1 LIISLRGSKRALT
14 IHLTLI
20 FNCIGET
27 PELRFISIVSKALL
41 DILMSKKDV
50 KRSEKFKELA
60 TVEDDYA
67 VKLEGEVRGYGNEV
81 LRGIVG
87 SIAVDSKK
95 HAGLFKACA
104 AITSGDSLSITE
116 DKYRELVESLEK
128 HVSVERNMLKIV
140 DEILADTKDDRIQM
154 MLNHIKSDEV
164 RHNFLLRNMTRMVVK
179 REVILEEDVW
189 NQLFRDAMNHGAP
202 RDPWE

>member
-1 LIISLRGSKRALT
+1 MVAEFVVDADVRCVHVCA
-14 IHLTLI
+14 
-20 FNCIGET
+20 
-27 PELRFISIVSKALL
+27 RFIFIVSQVLL
-41 DILMSKKDV
+41 DVFMSQKNV
-50 KRSEKFKELA
+50 KMSEKFKELA
-60 TVEDDYA
+60 TVENDYA

-104 AITSGDSLSITE
+104 AITGGDSLSITE

-128 HVSVERNMLKIV
+128 HLDVEKNMLKIV
-140 DEILADTKDDRIQM
+140 DEILAETKDDRVQM
-154 MLNHIKSDEV
+154 MLKHIKSDEI
-164 RHNFLLRNMTRMVVK
+164 RHNSLLRNMTKMVVK

-189 NQLFRDAMNHGAP
+189 NQLFRDALTHGAP
-202 RDPWE
+202 EGQWE